1 MRDTLLLRAESVA
14 GDSWRWLRLQA
25 DGRPGGGIH
34 AGSLADA
41 ASEAGG
47 LRVVVLVPAA
57 DCLLT
62 TVKVPGRNRQ
72 KLLRAVPYALEEQLS
87 DEVEH
92 LHFALGDV
100 LDNGHWPVAVISR
113 QSMDSLK
120 EALAATAMDVQQLVP
135 DVLAVP
141 YREGEISALL
151 VDDIALVRNGRA
163 AGFAVDKDNLDI
175 LLAMQGDMDETPAL
189 RLFVAADVSPPEID
203 DWTGEV
209 HIETWSGDPLNLYAA
224 GLDNHPLNLLQ
235 GAYSKSGEWE
245 RVWRPWRATAALLVA
260 GILVSM
266 AAMGVDYYRLSNE
279 SGQLQAQIEETFRKA
294 SPETKRVVNPRV
306 QMQQK
311 LDALQKGAADEGGFL
326 VLLGKTGN
334 VLKDVKDLEVGGI
347 TYRAGRLDLDL
358 KIGNLQ
364 MLDQLKQALTA
375 NGDLKVEIQSVTT
388 GADQR
393 VQGRM
398 RIEGVGA

>member
-14 GDSWRWLRLQA
+14 GDSWRWLRLEA
-25 DGRPGGGIH
+25 DGRPRGGIH

-62 TVKVPGRNRQ
+62 TVQVPGRNRQ

-87 DEVEH
+87 DEVEK

-100 LDNGHWPVAVISR
+100 LDDGGWPVAVISR
-113 QSMDSLK
+113 QVMDRLVD
-120 EALAATAMDVQQLVP
+120 ALDATDMDVQQLVP
-135 DVLAVP
+135 DVLAIP
-141 YREGEISALL
+141 RRDKEISALV
-151 VDDIALVRNGRA
+151 VDDVVLVRKGRA
-163 AGFAVDKDNLDI
+163 EGYVVDSDNLDM
-175 LLAMQGDMDETPAL
+175 LLAMQGEADEVPAL
-189 RLFVAADVSPPEID
+189 RLFVAADMSPPGTD
-203 DWTGEV
+203 AWPGETHV
-209 HIETWSGDPLNLYAA
+209 ETWSSDPLNLYAA
-224 GLDNHPLNLLQ
+224 GLGSRPLNLLQ
-235 GAYSKSGEWE
+235 GPYSKAGEWE
-245 RVWRPWRATAALLVA
+245 RIWKPWRATAALLVA
-260 GILVSM
+260 GVLVSF
-266 AAMGVDYYRLSNE
+266 AAMVVDYYRLSAE
-279 SGQLQAQIEETFRKA
+279 TEQLQAQIEETFRKA

-311 LDALQKGAADEGGFL
+311 LDSLQKGGADTRGFL
-326 VLLGKTGN
+326 ALLGKTGK
-334 VLKDVKDLEVGGI
+334 VLKDIKDVELGGI
-347 TYRAGRLDLDL
+347 TYRAGRLDVDL

-364 MLDQLKQALTA
+364 MLDQLKQALTG
-375 NGDLKVEIQSVTT
+375 NGDLKVEIQSATT

-398 RIEGVGA
+398 RIQGVGT

>member
-1 MRDTLLLRAESVA
+1 MRETLLLRAESVA
-14 GDSWRWLRLQA
+14 ADSWRWLRLQA

-87 DEVEH
+87 DEVEN

-100 LDNGHWPVAVISR
+100 LDDGRWPVAVISR
-113 QSMDSLK
+113 QTMDSFAR
-120 EALAATAMDVQQLVP
+120 ALAATGMDVQQLVP

-141 YREGEISALL
+141 RRENEISAL
-151 VDDIALVRNGRA
+151 VFGDIVLVRNGHTE
-163 AGFAVDKDNLDI
+163 GFAVDIDNLDTM
-175 LLAMQGDMDETPAL
+175 LAMQGDMDEPRAL
-189 RLFVAADVSPPEID
+189 QLFIPADVSPPETDAWPGETRID
-203 DWTGEV
+203 
-209 HIETWSGDPLNLYAA
+209 TWSGDPLTLYAA
-224 GLDNHPLNLLQ
+224 GLGSNPLNLLQ
-235 GAYSKSGEWE
+235 GAYSKSGEWG
-245 RVWRPWRATAALLVA
+245 RVLKPWRATAALLLA
-260 GILVSM
+260 GVLVSV
-266 AAMGVDYYRLSNE
+266 AAMGVDYFRLSNE
-279 SGQLQAQIEETFRKA
+279 SAQLQAQIEETFRKA

-311 LDALQKGAADEGGFL
+311 LDLLQKGGTDESGFL

-334 VLKDVKDLEVGGI
+334 VLKDIQDVELGGI

-358 KIGNLQ
+358 KMGNLQ
-364 MLDQLKQALTA
+364 LLDQLKQALTG
-375 NGDLKVEIQSVTT
+375 NGDLKVEIQSATT
-388 GADQR
+388 GPDQR

-398 RIEGVGA
+398 RIEGMRS

>member
-14 GDSWRWLRLQA
+14 DDSWRWLRLEA
-25 DGRPGGGIH
+25 DGRVRGGIH

-47 LRVVVLVPAA
+47 LRVVVLVSAA

-87 DEVEH
+87 DEVEN

-100 LDNGHWPVAVISR
+100 LDDGSWPVAVISR
-113 QSMDSLK
+113 QHMDELV
-120 EALAATAMDVQQLVP
+120 EALSATAMDVQQLVP
-135 DVLAVP
+135 DVLVIP
-141 YREGEISALL
+141 YREGEISAL
-151 VDDIALVRNGRA
+151 VIDDVALVRNGHA
-163 AGFAVDKDNLDI
+163 GGFAVDRDNLDT
-175 LLAMQGDMDETPAL
+175 LLAMQIDMDEPPAL
-189 RLFVAADVSPPEID
+189 QLFVPADVSPPETDTWPGEIRID
-203 DWTGEV
+203 
-209 HIETWSGDPLNLYAA
+209 TWSGDPLNLYAA
-224 GLDNHPLNLLQ
+224 GMDTRSLNLLQ
-235 GAYSKSGEWE
+235 GAYSKTGEWQ
-245 RVWRPWRATAALLVA
+245 RVLKPWRATAALLVA
-260 GILVSM
+260 GVLVSFT
-266 AAMGVDYYRLSNE
+266 AMGVDYYRLSKE
-279 SGQLQAQIEETFRKA
+279 SEQLQAEIEETFRKA

-311 LDALQKGAADEGGFL
+311 LDRLQKGGAREGGFL

-334 VLKDVKDLEVGGI
+334 VLKDIGDVEVGGI

-364 MLDQLKQALTA
+364 LLDQLKQALT
-375 NGDLKVEIQSVTT
+375 GDSGLKVEIQSATT

-398 RIEGVGA
+398 RIQGVGS